1 MTTLVSYFA
10 AAFAMVGLITLVQPR
25 LAQSF
30 LKQHALSPLFRNF
43 AVAGRFIL
51 GIVFILVAD
60 GSRYPL
66 IFNLLGV
73 ITLVAGI
80 FVAVI
85 PIDTF
90 TKVAR
95 RSARLNAN
103 LVRMGGAGAI
113 AMGVFTASA
122 VL

>member
-10 AAFAMVGLITLVQPR
+10 AAFVMVGLITLVQPR
-25 LAQSF
+25 LAQNF
-30 LKQHALSPLFRNF
+30 LKQHAFSPVFRNF

-66 IFNLLGV
+66 IFNLIGV
-73 ITLVAGI
+73 IALIAGI

-85 PIDTF
+85 PMATF
-90 TKVAR
+90 TKVAL

-103 LVRMGGAGAI
+103 LVRIGGAGAT
-113 AMGVFTASA
+113 AMGVFMAYA

>member
-10 AAFAMVGLITLVQPR
+10 AAFMMVGLITLVQPR
-25 LAQSF
+25 LAQNF
-30 LKQHALSPLFRNF
+30 LKQHAFSPVFRNF

-66 IFNLLGV
+66 IFNLIGV
-73 ITLVAGI
+73 IALFAGI

-85 PIDTF
+85 PKATF
-90 TKVAR
+90 TKVAL

-103 LVRMGGAGAI
+103 LVRIGGAGAT
-113 AMGVFTASA
+113 AMGVFMAYA